1 LLICFVRPRKS
12 KSESEDYPAVRCSI
26 YVFENEK
33 PTPAQV
39 FRDCARHYWL
49 QTTTGKSLGE
59 ICDHNAVVA
68 SNAGRNLIATIW
80 RVVKLLFGFSGL
92 ELTSTSAV
100 ASVGS
105 NRPTT
110 VSREESEPGDSGIK
124 DASTRPS
131 TRHQSGNVSFP
142 NQQATQ
148 QSETLVN
155 GSGSNNSNSAPTSNS
170 NERGVS
176 DTSGG
181 VSEEA
186 ESEVEDI
193 DSQVKGY
200 MGDSRCI

>member
-1 LLICFVRPRKS
+1 M
-12 KSESEDYPAVRCSI
+12 RCSI
-26 YVFENEK
+26 YVFENVK

-39 FRDCARHYWL
+39 FRDCAQNYWL
-49 QTTTGKSLGE
+49 QTTTGKSLSE

-68 SNAGRNLIATIW
+68 ANAGRLQVATIW

-92 ELTSTSAV
+92 EFAPTSAV

-105 NRPTT
+105 SRP
-110 VSREESEPGDSGIK
+110 VPVNKEESELGDSSK
-124 DASTRPS
+124 DASSRAG
-131 TRHQSGNVSFP
+131 TRHQSGNVAFP
-142 NQQATQ
+142 TQQTGQ
-148 QSETLVN
+148 QSEPLVT

-193 DSQVKGY
+193 DSQVNNIFAASVDEVRISSG
-200 MGDSRCI
+200 RIFNPFRWNR